1 MNVLFLVFLYIL
13 YGSIV
18 ASMLI
23 ALLMIVKTLLSNR
36 ISARFFHIMWLLIF
50 LRLLMPVQLQTP
62 FSISNLIPDRMQMLA
77 SYQDSQ
83 ALIDLSYSTAF
94 LITDDNSPASQASDI
109 PATGSLF
116 NLQFILWI
124 LAYIWVI
131 GCAILIVSS
140 LVLTLK
146 FRNKL
151 TASTRVLDGEI
162 LELAEQCCLKLH
174 IKRKIPLYMNP
185 LIKSPGILGVIHPAI
200 YLPEDIQ
207 TQVNPEQLQ
216 HIILHELAHYRRGDP
231 LCNLFSLLATAIH
244 WFNPLVWLAVKE
256 MRQDRE
262 VACDTYVMEVLGEPH
277 AITYGMTILNLSRSF
292 SRIHRRATLISFNE
306 TNGQVERRIKMIKK
320 FKTGS
325 YKLSAIA
332 VISCLVVGAVILTDV
347 VSKKPSLNTMAN
359 VMSNEK
365 ISDKL
370 VLIDPGHGGDDFG
383 GTYPIDASDP
393 SRIEVKEKDLNLDI
407 SLKLYEM
414 LKKSGIKAEITRI
427 DDRALTLDDRIN
439 MANADNAVLVLSIHN
454 NMSNKATPNGTSTS
468 FYSAKE
474 QQNPVLTN
482 ARFAE
487 LLQNELVKQLQ
498 TYDLGSKEANFRILK
513 DTKALSVQVDVA
525 YLSNEQ
531 DRNNLMDETFRDKAA
546 QALYDGVI
554 ASLNEMASA
563 D

>member
-23 ALLMIVKTLLSNR
+23 ALLMIVKTLLANR
-36 ISARFFHIMWLLIF
+36 ISARFFHIIWLLIF

-62 FSISNLIPDRMQMLA
+62 FSISNLIPDHMQMLA

-83 ALIDLSYSTAF
+83 ALIDLSASTAF
-94 LITDDNSPASQASDI
+94 LLTDDNSPASQAADT
-109 PATGSLF
+109 PAPGGLF
-116 NLQFILWI
+116 NLQFILWV

-131 GCAILIVSS
+131 GCGILIVSS
-140 LVLTLK
+140 LVFTLR

-151 TASTRVLDGEI
+151 TASQRILDGDI
-162 LELAEQCCLKLH
+162 LELAKQCCLVLH
-174 IKRKIPLYMNP
+174 IKRTIPLYMNP

-207 TQVNPEQLQ
+207 TQVNPKQLQ
-216 HIILHELAHYRRGDP
+216 HIILHELAHYKRGDP
-231 LCNLFSLLATAIH
+231 LCNLFSLLAAAIH

-262 VACDTYVMEVLGEPH
+262 VACDTYVMEVLGEPQ

-325 YKLSAIA
+325 YKLSALAI
-332 VISCLVVGAVILTDV
+332 ISCLVVGAVILTDA

-370 VLIDPGHGGDDFG
+370 VLIDPGHGGDDLG
-383 GTYPIDASDP
+383 GTYPVDASDP

-468 FYSAKE
+468 FYAAKE

-487 LLQNELVKQLQ
+487 LLQTELVKQLQ